1 VTGQRP
7 TRDDPAGRAYLD
19 LRRVAHADGRLTDEY
34 LRLYVLEGFLARLA
48 TSQYTDKLTI
58 KGGILL
64 AAYAIRRPTAD
75 IDVAAHGVPGQIDQ
89 MRDLVASIAAQPSDD
104 GIVFDP
110 STVHGEQIRNEGAY
124 SGVRVS
130 LTAGLAT
137 AMIRFHVDINIGDP
151 IWPKPD
157 YVHLPRL
164 LGGEITLRGYPLPMV
179 LAEKTV
185 TAVERGTANTR
196 WRDFADIYLLT
207 GTHTMSAAVVRRA
220 IWTVA
225 KHRSIAP
232 RSLRVVHDGYAELGQ
247 AKWVAWRRRLKLDT
261 VLPEQFREVLVA
273 VWAFTDHLLESDTG
287 DGTWHSGTRQ
297 WR

>member
-48 TSQYTDKLTI
+48 TSQYTEKLTI

-89 MRDLVASIAAQPSDD
+89 IRDLVASIAAQPSDD

-110 STVHGEQIRNEGAY
+110 STVHGEQIRDEGDY

-130 LTAGLAT
+130 LTAGLA
-137 AMIRFHVDINIGDP
+137 AAVIRFHVDVNIGDP
-151 IWPKPD
+151 IWPGPD
-157 YVHLPRL
+157 QVHLPRL

-207 GTHTMSAAVVRRA
+207 G
-220 IWTVA
+220 
-225 KHRSIAP
+225 
-232 RSLRVVHDGYAELGQ
+232 
-247 AKWVAWRRRLKLDT
+247 KWAAWRRRLRLDAA
-261 VLPEQFREVLVA
+261 LPEQFGEVLVA
-273 VWAFTDHLLESDTG
+273 VWAFTDDLLESDTG

-297 WR
+297 WRQLVPQGT